1 MTSQI
6 AEQSRQLF
14 VEVVQ
19 PVLDERFPVVAANT
33 AFGLFG
39 YGSEALGLDDEHSR
53 DHQFGL
59 RIDAL
64 MPDGLFQAHAEELR
78 EVVSR
83 ALPEMFLGMAL
94 REGHVAGAGLAP
106 DSMEGFMQ
114 RTIGLPGVPETL
126 AEWLSIAE
134 EEVTH
139 VINGWVWRDDSGRF
153 TEIRRA
159 FADYWPEPVRM
170 RRLAHW
176 CRYFSGMGVY
186 ALQRALLRDDHYY
199 AHITASRSIRWGV
212 QMAFMLERRF
222 YPYDKWIMHRFRDLP
237 TMWPKMGH
245 LVEAAVR
252 PGTMPAKQLML
263 LEEMSDILDAE
274 LVDQGLIA
282 PHPKFARSP
291 TSGYRVLEHAY
302 AELLQRCPE
311 EIRTL
316 VPEWDQVQLE
326 AFHSGWVAGL
336 PVAEWDAILNLEP
349 ASAQST

>member
-1 MTSQI
+1 MASQI
-6 AEQSRQLF
+6 VEQSRRLF

-19 PVLDERFPVVAANT
+19 PVLDAQFPEVMAKT

-64 MPDGLFQAHAEELR
+64 MPEALFQAHAGELR
-78 EVVSR
+78 KVVGD
-83 ALPEMFLGMAL
+83 ALPDTFLGMNL

-106 DSMEGFMQ
+106 DSLEGFLQ
-114 RTIGLPGVPETL
+114 RTIGLSGIPGTL
-126 AEWLSIAE
+126 VEWLSIAE

-139 VINGWVWRDDSGRF
+139 VTNGWVWRDDSGHF
-153 TEIRRA
+153 SEIRRA
-159 FADYWPEPVRM
+159 FADYWPEPVRI

-199 AHITASRSIRWGV
+199 ANITASRSIRWAV

-237 TMWPKMGH
+237 AMWPKMGH
-245 LVEAAVR
+245 LVEEAVR
-252 PGTMPAKQLML
+252 PGTMPAAQLAL
-263 LEEMSDILDAE
+263 LEGMSDVLDAE

-291 TSGYRVLEHAY
+291 TSGYRILEHAY

-311 EIRTL
+311 EIRTI

-349 ASAQST
+349 AGADPG